1 MRRPLQRAALCT
13 LAVPGCFIIDHACEV
28 AEVAGW
34 GQGWGSPFC
43 PIFVLRVSRDFDR
56 DIARSMQLM
65 RVASDLTQT
74 FRPCLTP

>member
-1 MRRPLQRAALCT
+1 MSRAKTTPTRSFMVCST
-13 LAVPGCFIIDHACEV
+13 LAVPGCFIIDHAK
-28 AEVAGW
+28 W
-34 GQGWGSPFC
+34 LRHGSPFC